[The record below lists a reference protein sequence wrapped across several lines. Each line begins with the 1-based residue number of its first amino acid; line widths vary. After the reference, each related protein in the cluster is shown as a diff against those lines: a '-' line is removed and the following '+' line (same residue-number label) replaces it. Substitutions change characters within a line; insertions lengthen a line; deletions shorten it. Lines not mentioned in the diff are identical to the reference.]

1 MPASPLGG
9 RKGEELRGHIG
20 LHFFH
25 TSFVCLVLD
34 MLAQALSTVS
44 GKTRRCVPLRAKT
57 SSGFRAELLRGTLV
71 GESGRFFWCSFRVQA
86 DSSWSCGGF
95 SSIRFQGPDSEPS
108 KDAPRGQQSP
118 LFCRAQVRHQQSPV
132 PRNISTARIPKMP
145 CRMPSIGHIETT
157 MRLLSRDMVHH
168 SHHRA

>member
-20 LHFFH
+20 LH
-25 TSFVCLVLD
+25 SFT
-34 MLAQALSTVS
+34 QASSAWSWTCWPRHC
-44 GKTRRCVPLRAKT
+44 RRCLARQDGACHCGPKLLPVFGPSYYGEP
-57 SSGFRAELLRGTLV
+57 SSESLKDFSGVALEFNLIQAGVAEGSAASDFRALTL
-71 GESGRFFWCSFRVQA
+71 SQA
-86 DSSWSCGGF
+86 KMRQEDSS
-95 SSIRFQGPDSEPS
+95 P
-108 KDAPRGQQSP
+108 P